1 MDDGRNMNRQFF
13 LPAFWATLT
22 GLSLLLIA
30 AMTDV
35 KTPQSLFIS
44 PQHSV
49 QTPQDV
55 PENRVADA
63 QPAAVPAQPEATSTL
78 PPQSRPVSEPELTQT
93 TELPPPVE
101 SAVLPAKAASKNVSL
116 RKEPAQSRLLVE
128 PGIEISTIPDAS
140 PRARSIQF
148 NVASDD
154 DLVAPQPKSSKMELR
169 LASLTQQV
177 DRLTSLQLQAQQQS
191 NMELA
196 QNTNRLEQATQLLQ
210 QMQQMNQLRD
220 LERKLDGMQGKDP
233 AGPAATEKN
242 AEPPVTEAPAAETV
256 ETTKKKPVLK
266 ISPNNDSSETFS
278 LQIQDAEIMQVLDM
292 LGELSGLNI
301 LTGQGVTGTIS
312 ANLKNV
318 TPAQA
323 LDAILRSRD
332 LTSEKEGEFIYVMT
346 QAQLEL
352 KKKSSRKVITKL
364 YSPFYISAKELQNL
378 ITPILTENVGIV
390 SLTSPSEVGIAPDPT
405 SAGGDSFAQTD
416 SILVRDYPEILEEVD
431 RLLEKMDIPP
441 MQVVI
446 EAMILSVALN
456 DDMKFGVNFAM
467 LGGNNKNLVVDGNG
481 NTLNNASGFPG
492 SGSSSIVPPTGQF
505 IADVA
510 GLKYGFLHGDISGF
524 IEALEDVTETNLIA
538 SPQLRALNKQKAELI
553 IGDRI
558 SYSTVTQNG
567 NTSIQNVNFLDSGI
581 VLNLRPFITPDGQI
595 RMEVHP
601 ERSSATINPSTNLP
615 DLRTTEVTTNVMVRD
630 GHTVVIGG
638 LIEER
643 TSDTRNQVPFLGALP
658 VIGNAFR
665 QQREITNRTELIVL
679 ITPRIVRAEAAL
691 AEGEILK
698 HEGAERLEN
707 FKKSFLPIN
716 QVRIVQSHIDRA
728 KKFLRIGNLPKAKEQ
743 IKIAVRLDKNNI
755 EAIQLKNYIE
765 QALINRNRGMIGLP
779 PVSGPEVHAPT
790 LEGAP

>member
-1 MDDGRNMNRQFF
+1 MNRQFF

-30 AMTDV
+30 AMTNV
-35 KTPQSLFIS
+35 TTPQSLFIA

-49 QTPQDV
+49 NSPQNV
-55 PENRVADA
+55 SENRPTDPPSTAVSV
-63 QPAAVPAQPEATSTL
+63 QPETTITTVSPSPAVPK
-78 PPQSRPVSEPELTQT
+78 QSLTQT
-93 TELPPPVE
+93 AESHPHVE
-101 SAVLPAKAASKNVSL
+101 PAVLPAKTETRTVSL
-116 RKEPAQSRLLVE
+116 TKQPEKQPARSRLLVE
-128 PGIEISTIPDAS
+128 PGIEISSIPDSSLA
-140 PRARSIQF
+140 ARSIKF
-148 NVASDD
+148 NIASDD
-154 DLVAPQPKSSKMELR
+154 ELADARPAPSKMELR
-169 LASLTQQV
+169 LASLTKQV
-177 DRLTSLQLQAQQQS
+177 DRLTNLQLQSQQQS

-196 QNTNRLEQATQLLQ
+196 QNTDRLEEATKLLQ

-220 LERKLDGMQGKDP
+220 LERKLDGMQSKDP
-233 AGPAATEKN
+233 GAPAEKK
-242 AEPPVTEAPAAETV
+242 AETPVIEAPAAEPADS
-256 ETTKKKPVLK
+256 TKKKPLLK
-266 ISPNNDSSETFS
+266 ISPNHDQGETFS

-292 LGELSGLNI
+292 LGELSGMNI

-332 LTSEKEGEFIYVMT
+332 LAFEKEGEFVYVMT
-346 QAQLEL
+346 QAQLEQ
-352 KKKSSRKVITKL
+352 KKKSSRKVVTKL

-378 ITPILTENVGIV
+378 ITPILTENIGIV

-405 SAGGDSFAQTD
+405 SAGGDSYAQTD

-446 EAMILSVALN
+446 EAMILSVTLN

-467 LGGNNKNLVVDGNG
+467 LGDSNKSLLVDGNG
-481 NTLNNASGFPG
+481 NTLNNSSGFPG
-492 SGSSSIVPPTGQF
+492 SGSTSIVPPTGQF
-505 IADVA
+505 IADLA

-553 IGDRI
+553 IGDRT

-601 ERSSATINPSTNLP
+601 ERSSARINPSTNLP
-615 DLRTTEVTTNVMVRD
+615 DLQTTEVTTNVMVRD

-643 TSDTRNQVPFLGALP
+643 VSNTRNQVPFLGAIP

-665 QQREITNRTELIVL
+665 HQREINTRNELIVL
-679 ITPRIVRAEAAL
+679 ITPRIVREEPARI
-691 AEGEILK
+691 EGEILE
-698 HEGAERLEN
+698 HEGAERLDN
-707 FKKSFLPIN
+707 FKESFLPIN

-728 KKFLRIGNLPKAKEQ
+728 KKYLRIGNLPKAKEQ

-765 QALINRNRGMIGLP
+765 QALINRNREMLGLP